1 MSTIY
6 SFSKPTDNSLN
17 HKTMYLSNKINFIGL
32 SLKTL
37 SFFENFPNN
46 DYFSDNVLVILV
58 IQNVDWDVLLFANQD
73 QLINNTY

>member
-1 MSTIY
+1 
-6 SFSKPTDNSLN
+6 
-17 HKTMYLSNKINFIGL
+17 MYLSNKINFIGL

-73 QLINNTY
+73 HLINNTY